1 MLTLIL
7 GGARSGKSRFAQSLC
22 STAQRVAYLA
32 TALPQDDEMRARIAR
47 HRLERPSTW
56 TIFEEP
62 LKIGEVVD
70 QQAVSF
76 EIILIDCLT
85 LWLSNWCWEYRSQP
99 IEQLEGS
106 VLGEIERLSMASEK
120 GSLITVSNEVG
131 CGIVPASII
140 GRQFRDLQGM
150 LNQRVADAAQTVYQM
165 VAGIAVPIKASAPP
179 V

>member
-47 HRLERPSTW
+47 HRLDRPSTW

-62 LKIGEVVD
+62 LKIAEVVD

-85 LWLSNWCWEYRSQP
+85 LWLSNWCWEHAAR
-99 IEQLEGS
+99 QLS
-106 VLGEIERLSMASEK
+106 SS
-120 GSLITVSNEVG
+120 
-131 CGIVPASII
+131 
-140 GRQFRDLQGM
+140 
-150 LNQRVADAAQTVYQM
+150 
-165 VAGIAVPIKASAPP
+165 KAL
-179 V
+179 